1 MFLLRKR
8 IGIGSSNYYC
18 GEVDKYIKP
27 FPAFELVG
35 NSPTAET
42 GRNGR
47 DPNLCR
53 RGLVGGEHIFLAC
66 RAHVFCARSDG
77 LACLEMRGAK
87 TESACLLFQSG
98 LLVR

>member
-8 IGIGSSNYYC
+8 IGMGGSNYYF

-35 NSPTAET
+35 NSTAET

-53 RGLVGGEHIFLAC
+53 RGLVWGEHIFLAC
-66 RAHVFCARSDG
+66 RAQVFCARSDR